1 MSDLD
6 HISFSTTAKSS
17 TTSKTSMNITPD
29 PDPDH
34 LAQVQEGGNNLSQGQ
49 RQLVCLARA
58 LLRDT
63 RVLVLDEATAAMDL
77 ETDSLI
83 QATVREEF
91 RHTTVI
97 TIAHRINTILDCDR
111 VMVLDSGRLKEF
123 DTPSNLLSNSQTM
136 FYDMATKAGVAT

>member
-1 MSDLD
+1 M
-6 HISFSTTAKSS
+6 T
-17 TTSKTSMNITPD
+17 ITPD

-34 LAQVQEGGNNLSQGQ
+34 LPQVQEGGDNLSQGQ

>member
-1 MSDLD
+1 M
-6 HISFSTTAKSS
+6 
-17 TTSKTSMNITPD
+17 
-29 PDPDH
+29 
-34 LAQVQEGGNNLSQGQ
+34 QEGGDNLSQGQ

-91 RHTTVI
+91 RDTTVI

>member
-1 MSDLD
+1 M
-6 HISFSTTAKSS
+6 
-17 TTSKTSMNITPD
+17 
-29 PDPDH
+29 
-34 LAQVQEGGNNLSQGQ
+34 QEGGDNLSQGQ

-91 RHTTVI
+91 RDTTVI
-97 TIAHRINTILDCDR
+97 TIAHRINTILDSDR
-111 VMVLDSGRLKEF
+111 VMVLDSGQLKEF
-123 DTPSNLLSNSQTM
+123 DTPSNLLNNYQTM
-136 FYDMATKAGVAT
+136 FYDMATKAGVVT